1 MPQPATVIVVGAGL
15 AGLACAWHLRQEGV
29 PVRVL
34 EASDGVGGRIRTD
47 LVDGF
52 RLDRGFQI
60 FNTSYPEV
68 GRVLDIGALDL
79 RRFTNGAMIF
89 RDGRRERVVLPWRHP
104 RHALSGLL
112 APVGTPFDKA
122 VLAAVTARDL
132 LLPDFLVRRRG
143 GAERT
148 TLAELRRWG
157 ASPEIVENLFRPLLA
172 GVVLE
177 RELETSGRIF
187 HLLWRSFSR
196 GRIGVPALGME
207 RVPAQLAARLPEDAI
222 SLETPVSALTPDGVA
237 LADGGEIA
245 GAAVVVA
252 VDPPTAGRLV
262 PGLPVPAM
270 RPVTTFYHAAPASP
284 LGEPTLVVDAKG
296 VITDTIVIT
305 DAAPEYSADGRAL
318 ISTSVLGVHTDRDE
332 PRVRARLTEIYG
344 DTVYGDTSS
353 WEHVATYAIEAALP
367 AMPPPM
373 PLRRPVSLEVVGLG
387 ARRYVCGDHRD
398 TGSHQGALVSGR
410 RAARAVLEDLRRV
423 ARVRGRRTAPAPG
436 PAPTR
441 QP

>member
-47 LVDGF
+47 RVNGF
-52 RLDRGFQI
+52 RLDRGYQI
-60 FNTSYPEV
+60 FNTSYPEPA
-68 GRVLDIGALDL
+68 RVLDIGALDL

-89 RDGRRERVVLPWRHP
+89 RDGRRERVELPWRHP

-112 APVGTPFDKA
+112 AHVGTPFDKA

-132 LLPDFLVRRRG
+132 LLPDSLVRRRG

-177 RELETSGRIF
+177 RELETSSRIF
-187 HLLWRSFSR
+187 HLLWRSFAR

-207 RVPAQLAARLPEDAI
+207 RIPAQLAARLPEGAI
-222 SLETPVSALTPDGVA
+222 SLETPVSALTPEGVA
-237 LADGGEIA
+237 LADGGEVA

-318 ISTSVLGVHTDRDE
+318 IATSVLGVHTDRDE

-344 DTVYGDTSS
+344 DTSS
-353 WEHVATYAIEAALP
+353 WEHVATYAVEAALP

-373 PLRRPVSLEVVGLG
+373 PLRRPVRLEAVGLG

-410 RAARAVLEDLRRV
+410 RAARAVLEDLRRA
-423 ARVRGRRTAPAPG
+423 ARARGRRTAPASG

>member
-47 LVDGF
+47 VVDGF
-52 RLDRGFQI
+52 RLDRGYQI
-60 FNTSYPEV
+60 FNTSYPEAR
-68 GRVLDIGALDL
+68 RVLDIAALDL

-89 RDGRRERVVLPWRHP
+89 KDGRRERVALPWRHP

-143 GAERT
+143 GAGRT

-207 RVPAQLAARLPEDAI
+207 RIPAQLAARLPEDAI
-222 SLETPVSALTPDGVA
+222 SLETPVSALTADGVA
-237 LADGGEIA
+237 LAGGGEIA

-252 VDPPTAGRLV
+252 VDPPTAARLA

-284 LGEPTLVVDAKG
+284 LGEPTLVVDVEG
-296 VITDTIVIT
+296 IVTDTIVIT
-305 DAAPEYSADGRAL
+305 DAAPGYSADGRAL
-318 ISTSVLGVHTDRDE
+318 IATSVLGVHGDRDE
-332 PRVRARLTEIYG
+332 PRVRTRLTEI
-344 DTVYGDTSS
+344 YGDTSS

-373 PLRRPVSLEVVGLG
+373 PLRRPVRLEAVGLG
-387 ARRYVCGDHRD
+387 AGRYVCGDHRD

-410 RAARAVLEDLRRV
+410 RAARAVLEDLRRA
-423 ARVRGRRTAPAPG
+423 ARVRRRRAA

>member
-15 AGLACAWHLRQEGV
+15 AGLACAWHLHRAGV
-29 PVRVL
+29 AVRVL
-34 EASDGVGGRIRTD
+34 EASDGVGGRVRTD

-52 RLDRGFQI
+52 RVDRGFQI

-68 GRVLDIGALDL
+68 ARVLDIGALDL

-89 RDGRRERVVLPWRHP
+89 RDGRRERVALPWRHP

-122 VLAAVTARDL
+122 VLVAVTGRDL
-132 LLPDFLVRRRG
+132 LLPDSLVRRRG

-148 TLAELRRWG
+148 TLAELRHWG
-157 ASPEIVENLFRPLLA
+157 ASPEIVERLFRPLLA

-207 RVPAQLAARLPEDAI
+207 RIPAQLADRLPRDAI
-222 SLETPVSALTPDGVA
+222 SLETPVSALTSEGVA
-237 LADGGEIA
+237 LAGGGEA
-245 GAAVVVA
+245 EARAVVVA

-270 RPVTTFYHAAPASP
+270 RPVTTFYHAAPSSP
-284 LGEPTLVVDAKG
+284 LGEPTLIVDAHG
-296 VITDTIVIT
+296 VITDTIVLT

-318 ISTSVLGVHTDRDE
+318 ISTSVLGVHTAGDE
-332 PRVRARLTEIYG
+332 PRVRVRLTEIYG
-344 DTVYGDTSS
+344 DTSA

-373 PLRRPVSLEVVGLG
+373 PLRRPVRLEEVGLG
-387 ARRYVCGDHRD
+387 VRRYVCGDHRD

-410 RAARAVLEDLRRV
+410 RAARAVLADLNRDLNRG
-423 ARVRGRRTAPAPG
+423 APARGRRAAPAS
-436 PAPTR
+436 AR
-441 QP
+441 QR